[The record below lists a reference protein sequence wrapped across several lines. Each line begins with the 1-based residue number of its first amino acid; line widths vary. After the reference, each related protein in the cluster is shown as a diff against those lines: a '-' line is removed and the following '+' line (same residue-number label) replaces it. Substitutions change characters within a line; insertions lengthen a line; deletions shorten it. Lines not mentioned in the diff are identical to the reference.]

1 MTSFTVEQ
9 DLLDA
14 FEARWLV
21 LRPTWDP
28 ATQTSK
34 PPAKFDEKADQW
46 IELMITNQG
55 GRNSAVGIL
64 DRVTS
69 LFTVDLYNRLRGTTT
84 FRTKNSLADDAYNAL
99 RTLTYPESVDPIDI
113 SPRDFPVTKAG
124 FEHKRLSLTLEFD
137 LPTGLS

>member
-1 MTSFTVEQ
+1 MTTFTVEQ
-9 DLLDA
+9 ELLDA
-14 FEARWLV
+14 FEARWQV

-34 PPAKFDEKADQW
+34 PPAKFDEKPDLW

-55 GRNSAVGIL
+55 GRNTAVGIL

-84 FRTKNSLADDAYNAL
+84 IRGKNPLADDAYNAF

-113 SPRDFPVTKAG
+113 SPRDFPVTRAG